1 MKKFTAQRI
10 NEILLLYRNG
20 LSLSKIS
27 SKLGIGKTSI
37 YYHVRKRFGKK
48 LRDVVVNE
56 SLREELGEII
66 GAFAGDGNLSFY
78 RKLYHYKITFYLSN
92 YEDDYAKRLV
102 KLILLVFNKKP
113 YIWNSKKSNCIL
125 VSVYG
130 KKICDTIKR
139 FLTWENDKTFSVRL
153 KDMNSLDKPF
163 LIGFLNGLVN
173 TDGAV
178 NIPKK
183 RVMFATISKE
193 LRQQAS
199 KILNGFNIPHCNYIV
214 KGKNNKR
221 DLYCFEIGSKNG
233 VLMYK
238 DLIGITNSYKMKQL
252 DRIKWCDR
260 RESNPRFELS
270 PNIGKLVSCR

>member
-10 NEILLLYRNG
+10 SEILLLYRNG

-27 SKLGIGKTSI
+27 NKLGIGKTSI
-37 YYHVRKRFGKK
+37 YYHVRKRFGRK
-48 LRDVVVNE
+48 LMDVVVNE

-66 GAFAGDGNLSFY
+66 GAFAGDGNFSFY
-78 RKLYHYKITFYLSN
+78 RKLYHYKITFYLSKH
-92 YEDDYAKRLV
+92 EDNYAKRLS

-125 VSVYG
+125 ICVYG
-130 KKICDTIKR
+130 KTIYKNLKKY
-139 FLTWENDKTFSVRL
+139 LTWGNDKTFSVRL
-153 KDMNSLDKPF
+153 KNMDVLDKLF
-163 LIGFLNGLVN
+163 LRGFLNGLVN
-173 TDGAV
+173 TDGCV

-183 RVMFATISKE
+183 RIMFASISKE

-199 KILNGFNIPHCNYIV
+199 DILDMFGISHCNYLV
-214 KGKNNKR
+214 KGKNNR
-221 DLYCFEIGSKNG
+221 RNLYCFEIGSKNG

-252 DRIKWCDR
+252 DRIKWCDW